1 MRDRYK
7 LPLCQKVQA
16 GRDAPG
22 TVKHREAPGCYPAA
36 KDGAR
41 RRGGRISRASRW
53 SRSVARIL
61 LGRFRPFYRYSARH

>member
-22 TVKHREAPGCYPAA
+22 TVEHREAPLRY
-36 KDGAR
+36 
-41 RRGGRISRASRW
+41 AS
-53 SRSVARIL
+53 
-61 LGRFRPFYRYSARH
+61 

>member
-22 TVKHREAPGCYPAA
+22 TVKHREVPRRYAA
-36 KDGAR
+36 
-41 RRGGRISRASRW
+41 
-53 SRSVARIL
+53 
-61 LGRFRPFYRYSARH
+61 